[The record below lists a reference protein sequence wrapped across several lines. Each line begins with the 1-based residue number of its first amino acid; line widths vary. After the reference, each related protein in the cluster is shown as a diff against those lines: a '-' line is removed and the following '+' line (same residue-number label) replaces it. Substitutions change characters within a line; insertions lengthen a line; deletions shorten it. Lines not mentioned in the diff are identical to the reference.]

1 MKMKGIIFNAEMVNA
16 ILDTGVLEY
25 RKAISPQ
32 LTYIKKSNSDYFDCY
47 NKGTGWNWWDIKGR
61 VISNT
66 IRCPFGKIGD
76 RLFVKEGIWNND
88 GDWEYGADDKLVD
101 CSLAFRERYCSYSHI
116 NAYHTKQEQSR
127 LTVEI
132 TNIKVEKADVW
143 EWVVNF
149 KLIK

>member
-1 MKMKGIIFNAEMVNA
+1 MKGIIFNAEMVNT

-25 RKAISPQ
+25 RKTCKVQPTNDKQVIVQEENS
-32 LTYIKKSNSDYFDCY
+32 KKYLFVDIDNTCNNFTNYF
-47 NKGTGWNWWDIKGR
+47 NN
-61 VISNT
+61 
-66 IRCPFGKIGD
+66 PFGKIGD
-76 RLFVKEGIWNND
+76 QLFIKEGIWNND